1 LNPFLN
7 RIQIIIVV
15 LTGNNQ
21 NDMTKPILPV
31 NSPKVI
37 NAWCSYDIANS
48 AYMLSVN
55 TVLYPIFYQ
64 QVTQKAFGSE
74 MVKFMGLNIK
84 NTVLYEYA
92 IALGYFLVILM
103 TLSLSGIADLGGYR
117 KRFMQSFTVLGS
129 FACMGLYFFKG
140 ENILL
145 GLLLPM
151 LAVLGF
157 AGSLVYYNSFLP
169 IIATPDQHD
178 RVSAKGFSFGYA
190 GSMILLIF
198 NIFSLQNY
206 QLFGFADS
214 LEAIRFSFI
223 EVGIWWLAI
232 SQIAFYYL
240 REERKVV
247 SWDVTL
253 FTRGFHEVINVF
265 GYIKKHKTM
274 YRFLLSFFFF
284 SMGVQT
290 IIIVASLFGKAEL
303 GITDTKLIMTILII
317 QLVAILGA
325 YIFGRVSTRFGN
337 RTSLLWMLGI
347 WIFVCLS
354 AYYIHQE
361 IQFYCLSALLGLVM
375 GGIQSQA
382 RSTWSKL
389 IPSDTTD
396 TASYFSFYDSTEKFA
411 IVIGMLGFGIIEQIT
426 GSMRNSTLLLSLFF
440 IVSFLIIAF
449 TKLKKNEPSLA

>member
-1 LNPFLN
+1 M
-7 RIQIIIVV
+7 RR
-15 LTGNNQ
+15 
-21 NDMTKPILPV
+21 PILPV

-64 QVTQKAFGSE
+64 QVTRKAFGSE
-74 MVKFMGLNIK
+74 IVTFLGLNIK

-92 IALGYFLVILM
+92 IALGYFLVILI

-117 KRFMQSFTVLGS
+117 KQFMRFFTVLGS
-129 FACMGLYFFKG
+129 FACMGLFFFSG
-140 ENILL
+140 ENIMS
-145 GLLLPM
+145 GLLFPM

-178 RVSAKGFSFGYA
+178 RISARGFSFGYA

-206 QLFGFADS
+206 RLFGFSDS
-214 LEAIRFSFI
+214 LDAIKFSFI
-223 EVGIWWLAI
+223 EVGIWWLAV

-247 SWDVTL
+247 KWDVTI
-253 FTRGFHEVINVF
+253 FTRGFHEVIKVF

-325 YIFGRVSTRFGN
+325 FVFGRVSTRFGN
-337 RTSLLWMLGI
+337 RTSLLWMLAI
-347 WIFVCLS
+347 WVFVCLS
-354 AYYIHQE
+354 AYYVKE
-361 IQFYCLSALLGLVM
+361 EMQFYVLSALLGLVM

-396 TASYFSFYDSTEKFA
+396 TASYFSFYDSTEKLA
-411 IVIGMLGFGIIEQIT
+411 IVIGMLGFGIIEQVT

-440 IVSFLIIAF
+440 IISFLIIAF
-449 TKLKKNEPSLA
+449 TKLKKEEAIT

>member
-1 LNPFLN
+1 
-7 RIQIIIVV
+7 
-15 LTGNNQ
+15 
-21 NDMTKPILPV
+21 MTRPILPV

-48 AYMLSVN
+48 AYILSVN

-64 QVTQKAFGSE
+64 EATKSSFGSE
-74 MVKFMGLNIK
+74 MVRFMGMTIK

-92 IALGYFLVILM
+92 IALGYLLVIFL
-103 TLSLSGIADLGGYR
+103 TLSLSGIADMGGYR
-117 KRFMQSFTVLGS
+117 KRFMQFFTLLGS
-129 FACMGLYFFKG
+129 LACMGLYGFTG
-140 ENILL
+140 ANLGL

-169 IIATPDQHD
+169 MIATPDQHD
-178 RVSAKGFSFGYA
+178 RISARGFSFGYA
-190 GSMILLIF
+190 GSMLLLIF

-206 QLFGFADS
+206 QMFGFADKM
-214 LEAIRFSFI
+214 EAIRFSFI
-223 EVGIWWLAI
+223 EVGIWWLAV

-240 REERKVV
+240 REERKKVQL
-247 SWDVTL
+247 DRTI
-253 FTRGFHEVINVF
+253 FAKGFHEIFKVL
-265 GYIKKHKTM
+265 GYIKRHKSM

-290 IIIVASLFGKAEL
+290 VIIIASLFGKAEL

-325 YIFGRVSTRFGN
+325 YIFGRVSSRFGN
-337 RTSLLWMLGI
+337 KTSLLWMLSI
-347 WIFVCLS
+347 WIFICFL
-354 AYYIHQE
+354 AYLVHNEY
-361 IQFYCLSALLGLVM
+361 QFYVLAALVGLVL

-389 IPSDTTD
+389 IPSGTTD
-396 TASYFSFYDSTEKFA
+396 TASYFSFYDSTEKLA
-411 IVIGMLGFGIIEQIT
+411 IVIGMFGFGLIEQLT

-440 IVSFLIIAF
+440 IVSFVIIAV
-449 TKLKKNEPSLA
+449 TKLKKEEPSQVS

>member
-1 LNPFLN
+1 MKK
-7 RIQIIIVV
+7 Q
-15 LTGNNQ
+15 
-21 NDMTKPILPV
+21 ILPV

-48 AYMLSVN
+48 AYILSVN

-74 MVKFMGLNIK
+74 MITFMGLSIR

-92 IALGYFLVILM
+92 IALGYLIVIFLTI
-103 TLSLSGIADLGGYR
+103 SLSGIADLGGYR
-117 KRFMQSFTVLGS
+117 KQFMRFFTMLGS
-129 FACMGLYFFKG
+129 FACIGLYWFTG
-140 ENILL
+140 ANITL
-145 GLLLPM
+145 GLILPM

-169 IIATPDQHD
+169 IIATPDRHD
-178 RVSAKGFSFGYA
+178 RISAKGFSFGYA
-190 GSMILLIF
+190 GSMALLIF
-198 NIFSLQNY
+198 NIFSLQKY
-206 QLFGFADS
+206 QLFGFSDS
-214 LEAIRFSFI
+214 LQAIRFSFI
-223 EVGIWWLAI
+223 EVGIWWLAV

-247 SWDVTL
+247 RWDVTI
-253 FTRGFHEVINVF
+253 FTRGFHEVFKVF
-265 GYIKKHKTM
+265 KYIKKYKMM
-274 YRFLLSFFFF
+274 YRFLLAFFFF

-303 GITDTKLIMTILII
+303 GISDAKLIMTILII
-317 QLVAILGA
+317 QAVAILGA
-325 YIFGRVSTRFGN
+325 FIFGRVSSRFGN
-337 RTSLLWMLGI
+337 RTSLLWMLAI
-347 WIFVCLS
+347 WVFVCFS
-354 AYYIHQE
+354 AYNVQDE
-361 IQFYCLSALLGLVM
+361 FQFFVLSALVGLVM

-389 IPSDTTD
+389 IPTNTMD
-396 TASYFSFYDSTEKFA
+396 TASYFSFYDSTEKLA

-449 TKLKKNEPSLA
+449 TKLKKEESPRI

>member
-1 LNPFLN
+1 MQRP
-7 RIQIIIVV
+7 V
-15 LTGNNQ
+15 
-21 NDMTKPILPV
+21 LPV

-64 QVTQKAFGSE
+64 QVTHKAFGSE
-74 MVKFMGLNIK
+74 LVTIMGMNIK

-92 IALGYFLVILM
+92 IALGYFLVILL

-117 KRFMQSFTVLGS
+117 KQFMKVFTILGS
-129 FACMGLYFFKG
+129 FACMGLFFFTG
-140 ENILL
+140 ENIWL

-169 IIATPDQHD
+169 IIATSDRHD
-178 RVSAKGFSFGYA
+178 RISAKGFSFGYA
-190 GSMILLIF
+190 GSMLLLIF

-206 QLFGFADS
+206 KMFGFSDS

-223 EVGIWWLAI
+223 LVGIWWLGV

-240 REERKVV
+240 REEHKVV
-247 SWDVTL
+247 QWDIHI
-253 FTRGFHEVINVF
+253 FTRGFHEVFNVF
-265 GYIKKHKTM
+265 GYIRKHKTM

-303 GITDTKLIMTILII
+303 GITDTMLIMTILII
-317 QLVAILGA
+317 QFVAILGSF
-325 YIFGRVSTRFGN
+325 IFGKVSARFGN
-337 RTSLLWMLGI
+337 RTSLLWMLAV
-347 WIFVCLS
+347 WIFICFS
-354 AYYIHQE
+354 AYYVDTD
-361 IQFYCLSALLGLVM
+361 IQFYVLSALVGLVM

-389 IPSDTTD
+389 IPSETTD
-396 TASYFSFYDSTEKFA
+396 TASYFSFYDSTEKLA
-411 IVIGMLGFGIIEQIT
+411 IVIGMLGFGIIEQVT

-449 TKLKKNEPSLA
+449 TKLKKEETSIA

>member
-1 LNPFLN
+1 M
-7 RIQIIIVV
+7 RR
-15 LTGNNQ
+15 
-21 NDMTKPILPV
+21 PILPV

-48 AYMLSVN
+48 AYILSVN
-55 TVLYPIFYQ
+55 TVLYPIFYE
-64 QVTQKAFGSE
+64 QVTRKAFGSE
-74 MVKFMGLNIK
+74 MVTFMGLNIK

-92 IALGYFLVILM
+92 IALGYFMVILL

-117 KRFMQSFTVLGS
+117 KRFMQAFTILGS
-129 FACMGLYFFKG
+129 FACMGLYFFTG
-140 ENILL
+140 ENIGM
-145 GLLLPM
+145 GLMFPM

-169 IIATPDQHD
+169 IIATPDHHD
-178 RVSAKGFSFGYA
+178 RISAKGFSFGYA
-190 GSMILLIF
+190 GSMLLLIF

-206 QLFGFADS
+206 EFFGFSNS

-223 EVGIWWLAI
+223 EVGIWWLAV
-232 SQIAFYYL
+232 SQIAFYFL

-247 SWDVTL
+247 QWDVSI
-253 FTRGFHEVINVF
+253 FTRGFHEVFNVF
-265 GYIKKHKTM
+265 GYIRKHKTM

-317 QLVAILGA
+317 QLVAIFGA

-337 RTSLLWMLGI
+337 RTSLLWMLAI
-347 WIFVCLS
+347 WILICIS
-354 AYYIHQE
+354 AYYVYTE
-361 IQFYCLSALLGLVM
+361 IQFYILSALLGMVM

-389 IPSDTTD
+389 IPSGTTD
-396 TASYFSFYDSTEKFA
+396 TASYFSFYDSTEKLA
-411 IVIGMLGFGIIEQIT
+411 IVIGMLGFGIIEQVT
-426 GSMRNSTLLLSLFF
+426 GNMRNSTLLLSLFF

-449 TKLKKNEPSLA
+449 TKLKKQEPALA

>member
-1 LNPFLN
+1 MK
-7 RIQIIIVV
+7 R
-15 LTGNNQ
+15 
-21 NDMTKPILPV
+21 PILPV

-48 AYMLSVN
+48 AYILSVN

-74 MVKFMGLNIK
+74 MVTFMGLNIK

-117 KRFMQSFTVLGS
+117 KRFMQSFTMLGS
-129 FACMGLYFFKG
+129 FACMGLFFFKG
-140 ENILL
+140 ENIGL

-169 IIATPDQHD
+169 IIATPDRHD
-178 RVSAKGFSFGYA
+178 RISAKGFSFGYA

-198 NIFSLQNY
+198 NIFSVQKY
-206 QLFGFADS
+206 QLYGFSDS

-223 EVGIWWLAI
+223 EVGIWWLAV

-247 SWDVTL
+247 HWDVTI
-253 FTRGFHEVINVF
+253 FTRGFHEVFNVF

-317 QLVAILGA
+317 QVVAILGA
-325 YIFGRVSTRFGN
+325 FIFGRVSTRFGN
-337 RTSLLWMLGI
+337 RTSLLWMLAI
-347 WIFVCLS
+347 WVFVCFS
-354 AYYIHQE
+354 AYNVHDEY
-361 IQFYCLSALLGLVM
+361 QFYVLSALVGLVM

-389 IPSDTTD
+389 IPSNTTD
-396 TASYFSFYDSTEKFA
+396 TASYFSFYDSTEKLA

-449 TKLKKNEPSLA
+449 TKLKKEESSLA

>member
-1 LNPFLN
+1 MK
-7 RIQIIIVV
+7 R
-15 LTGNNQ
+15 
-21 NDMTKPILPV
+21 PILSV

-48 AYMLSVN
+48 AYSLSVS

-74 MVKFMGLNIK
+74 MVTFIGLNIK
-84 NTVLYEYA
+84 NSVLYEYA
-92 IALGYFLVILM
+92 IALGYFLVILL
-103 TLSLSGIADLGGYR
+103 TLSLSGIADIGGYR
-117 KRFMQSFTVLGS
+117 KRFMQFFTMLGS
-129 FACMGLYFFKG
+129 FACMGLFFFKG
-140 ENILL
+140 ENIGL

-157 AGSLVYYNSFLP
+157 AGSMVYYNSFLP
-169 IIATPDQHD
+169 LIATPNLHD
-178 RVSAKGFSFGYA
+178 RISAKGFSFGYA

-206 QLFGFADS
+206 QLFGFSDS

-223 EVGIWWLAI
+223 LVGIWWLI
-232 SQIAFYYL
+232 VSQIAFYYL
-240 REERKVV
+240 REDRKVV
-247 SWDVTL
+247 NWDITI
-253 FTRGFHEVINVF
+253 FTRGFREVFNVF

-317 QLVAILGA
+317 QVVAILGA
-325 YIFGRVSTRFGN
+325 IIFGRVSSRFGN
-337 RTSLLWMLGI
+337 KTSLLWMLAI
-347 WIFVCLS
+347 WILICFS
-354 AYYIHQE
+354 AYYVQDE
-361 IQFYCLSALLGLVM
+361 YQFYILSALVGLVM

-389 IPSDTTD
+389 IPSSTTD
-396 TASYFSFYDSTEKFA
+396 TASYFSFYDSTEKLA
-411 IVIGMLGFGIIEQIT
+411 IVIGMFSFGIIEQIT

-449 TKLKKNEPSLA
+449 TKLKKEESSLT

>member
-1 LNPFLN
+1 
-7 RIQIIIVV
+7 
-15 LTGNNQ
+15 
-21 NDMTKPILPV
+21 MKKPVLPV

-64 QVTQKAFGSE
+64 QVTRKAFGSE
-74 MVKFMGLNIK
+74 MVTLMGMSIK

-92 IALGYFLVILM
+92 IALGYFLVILL

-117 KRFMQSFTVLGS
+117 KPFMRFFTMLGS
-129 FACMGLYFFKG
+129 FACIGLYWFTG
-140 ENILL
+140 ENIML

-169 IIATPDQHD
+169 IIATPDRHD
-178 RVSAKGFSFGYA
+178 RISAQGFSFGYA
-190 GSMILLIF
+190 GSMLLLIF
-198 NIFSLQNY
+198 NIFSLQKY
-206 QLFGFADS
+206 TLFGFSDS
-214 LEAIRFSFI
+214 LQAIRFSFI
-223 EVGIWWLAI
+223 EVGIWWLSV

-240 REERKVV
+240 REERKTVKL
-247 SWDVTL
+247 DVEI
-253 FTRGFHEVINVF
+253 FTRGFHEVFKVF
-265 GYIKKHKTM
+265 GFIKQQKNM
-274 YRFLLSFFFF
+274 NRFLLSFFFF

-303 GITDTKLIMTILII
+303 GISDTMLIMTILII

-325 YIFGRVSTRFGN
+325 FIFGQVSTRFGN
-337 RTSLLWMLGI
+337 KTSLLWMLAI
-347 WIFVCLS
+347 WIVICLS
-354 AYYIHQE
+354 AYTVHDK
-361 IQFYCLSALLGLVM
+361 IQFYVLSALVGLVM

-389 IPSDTTD
+389 IPRDTTD
-396 TASYFSFYDSTEKFA
+396 TASYFSFYDSTEKLA

-440 IVSFLIIAF
+440 VVSFLIIAF
-449 TKLKKNEPSLA
+449 TWLKKELSEPV

>member
-1 LNPFLN
+1 
-7 RIQIIIVV
+7 
-15 LTGNNQ
+15 
-21 NDMTKPILPV
+21 MKKPILPV

-48 AYMLSVN
+48 AYILSVN

-64 QVTQKAFGSE
+64 QVTRKAFGSE
-74 MVKFMGLNIK
+74 MVTFMGMNIR

-92 IALGYFLVILM
+92 IALGYFLVILL

-117 KRFMQSFTVLGS
+117 KPFMRFFTMLGS
-129 FACMGLYFFKG
+129 FACMGLFFFTG
-140 ENILL
+140 ENIAL

-151 LAVLGF
+151 LAVIGF

-169 IIATPDQHD
+169 IIASPDQHD
-178 RVSAKGFSFGYA
+178 KISAKGFSFGYA
-190 GSMILLIF
+190 GSMLLLIF
-198 NIFSLQNY
+198 NIFSLQKF
-206 QLFGFADS
+206 QLFGFSDS

-240 REERKVV
+240 REERKKVHWNI
-247 SWDVTL
+247 SL
-253 FTRGFHEVINVF
+253 FTRGFQEVLNVF
-265 GYIKKHKTM
+265 GFIRKHKSM
-274 YRFLLSFFFF
+274 YQFLLSFFFF

-303 GITDTKLIMTILII
+303 GISDTMLIMTILII

-325 YIFGRVSTRFGN
+325 FIFGRVSTRFGN
-337 RTSLLWMLGI
+337 RTSLLWMLAI
-347 WIFVCLS
+347 WIIICLS
-354 AYYIHQE
+354 AYFVDSE
-361 IQFYCLSALLGLVM
+361 IQFYILSALVGLVM

-389 IPSDTTD
+389 MPSATTD
-396 TASYFSFYDSTEKFA
+396 TASYFSFYDSTEKLA
-411 IVIGMLGFGIIEQIT
+411 IVIGMLGFGIIEQVT
-426 GSMRNSTLLLSLFF
+426 GSMRNSSLLLSLFF

-449 TKLKKNEPSLA
+449 TKLKKEESLLG

>member
-1 LNPFLN
+1 MKRP
-7 RIQIIIVV
+7 V
-15 LTGNNQ
+15 
-21 NDMTKPILPV
+21 LPV
-31 NSPKVI
+31 NSPRVI

-48 AYMLSVN
+48 AYILSVN

-64 QVTQKAFGSE
+64 QVTHKAFGSE
-74 MVKFMGLNIK
+74 MVAFMGLNIK

-92 IALGYFLVILM
+92 IALGYFLVILL

-117 KRFMQSFTVLGS
+117 KQFMRFFTVVGS
-129 FACMGLYFFKG
+129 FACMGLYFFEG
-140 ENILL
+140 ENIVL

-169 IIATPDQHD
+169 IIATPDRHD
-178 RVSAKGFSFGYA
+178 RISARGFSFGYA
-190 GSMILLIF
+190 GSMLLLIF
-198 NIFSLQNY
+198 NIFSLQKF
-206 QLFGFADS
+206 QLFGFSDS
-214 LEAIRFSFI
+214 MEAIRFSFI
-223 EVGIWWLAI
+223 EVGIWWLAV

-247 SWDVTL
+247 RWNIRL
-253 FTRGFHEVINVF
+253 FTSGFHEVFNVF
-265 GYIKKHKTM
+265 GYIRKHKSM

-325 YIFGRVSTRFGN
+325 FFFGKVSTRFGN
-337 RTSLLWMLGI
+337 KTSLLWMLGV
-347 WIFVCLS
+347 WIFVCFS
-354 AYYIHQE
+354 AYLVNTE
-361 IQFYCLSALLGLVM
+361 LQFYVLSALVGLVM

-389 IPSDTTD
+389 MPSDTAD
-396 TASYFSFYDSTEKFA
+396 SASYFSFYDSTEKLA
-411 IVIGMLGFGIIEQIT
+411 IVIGMLGFGIIEQVT

-440 IVSFLIIAF
+440 VVSFLIIAF
-449 TKLKKNEPSLA
+449 TRLRKEETLSV

>member
-1 LNPFLN
+1 MKRP
-7 RIQIIIVV
+7 V
-15 LTGNNQ
+15 
-21 NDMTKPILPV
+21 LPV
-31 NSPKVI
+31 NSLKVI

-48 AYMLSVN
+48 AYILSVN

-74 MVKFMGLNIK
+74 MVTFMGLNIK

-92 IALGYFLVILM
+92 IALGYFLVILL

-117 KRFMQSFTVLGS
+117 KRFMQSFTMLGS
-129 FACMGLYFFKG
+129 FACMGLFFFKG
-140 ENILL
+140 ENIGL

-169 IIATPDQHD
+169 IIATSDRHD
-178 RVSAKGFSFGYA
+178 RISAKGFSFGYA

-198 NIFSLQNY
+198 NIFSLQKY
-206 QLFGFADS
+206 QLFGFSDS

-223 EVGIWWLAI
+223 EVGIWWLTI

-247 SWDVTL
+247 HWDVTI
-253 FTRGFHEVINVF
+253 FTRGFHEVFNVF

-317 QLVAILGA
+317 QVVAILGA
-325 YIFGRVSTRFGN
+325 VIFGRVSTRFGN
-337 RTSLLWMLGI
+337 RTSLLWMLAI
-347 WIFVCLS
+347 WVFVCFS
-354 AYYIHQE
+354 AYNVHNEY
-361 IQFYCLSALLGLVM
+361 QFYVLSALVGLVM

-389 IPSDTTD
+389 IPSNTTD
-396 TASYFSFYDSTEKFA
+396 TASYFSFYDSTEKLA
-411 IVIGMLGFGIIEQIT
+411 IVIGMLSFGIIEQIT

-449 TKLKKNEPSLA
+449 TKLKKEESSLA